1 MTTITPFLW
10 FDDNLEEALTF
21 YATVFDDMMVMD
33 LSRIGPAGTDP
44 LFSARFRIHGQDL
57 LAINGGAPA
66 DPGQRWR
73 DRERVRH

>member
-33 LSRIGPAGTDP
+33 LSRTGPAGTDP

-57 LAINGGAPA
+57 LGSTAGPSS
-66 DPGQRWR
+66 PSPRR
-73 DRERVRH
+73 SRCS